1 MNPLLMLDLIN
12 NKKIKINKGNNDKI
26 NFAMNMLKT
35 KDQMLSV
42 YFNNLKFF
50 EKNTKSNTKLQKVFI
65 NEKEVNNSFER
76 GM

>member
-12 NKKIKINKGNNDKI
+12 NKKIKINKGNNNKI
-26 NFAMNMLKT
+26 NFAMNMLKE
-35 KDQMLSV
+35 KDQILAA

-50 EKNTKSNTKLQKVFI
+50 NKNAKSNIKLNKEFI
-65 NEKEVNNSFER
+65 NKKEVNNSFER